1 MSCPFHTPAPSSPST
16 TPVSFARY
24 PEESWLLGGASAVAR
39 NGLEF
44 FERCEQTAGV
54 VRTRFLTKRVY
65 VVTDP
70 TAIADVL
77 VNHPKSFVKP
87 YLLRRMKVLFG
98 EGLLT
103 SSGEHWANYRHLVQ
117 PAFGAE
123 VMPGLYGWFARARNK
138 CCRVGGPGMSA
149 TFIRKLLTCV

>member
-1 MSCPFHTPAPSSPST
+1 MSCPFHRPAPSYAST
-16 TPVSFARY
+16 TPVSLARY
-24 PEESWLLGGASAVAR
+24 PHESWLLGSARAVAR

-44 FERCEQTAGV
+44 FERCEQTAGI
-54 VRTRFLTKRVY
+54 VRTRFLVKRVY

-98 EGLLT
+98 NGL
-103 SSGEHWANYRHLVQ
+103 Q
-117 PAFGAE
+117 PRLAFQRL
-123 VMPGLYGWFARARNK
+123 PQ
-138 CCRVGGPGMSA
+138 
-149 TFIRKLLTCV
+149 